1 MSRTR
6 LNNGAHVV
14 TRLPLPSR
22 SPLRLARDA
31 AGESEEV
38 CASRVKS
45 LGLRPAVWGGLLAP
59 PPLSS
64 RVDVWRR
71 TPPGSH
77 VLSPGS
83 LGLRAGASSLSP
95 SVAGIET
102 GVAGGPRSSDYP
114 KCQVQCP
121 VLPHGSGFRLSQ
133 GDTAHSGRI
142 EMGVICEPGE

>member
-1 MSRTR
+1 M
-6 LNNGAHVV
+6 V

-64 RVDVWRR
+64 RVDVWTCGGELRLAH
-71 TPPGSH
+71 TF
-77 VLSPGS
+77 S
-83 LGLRAGASSLSP
+83 LL
-95 SVAGIET
+95 
-102 GVAGGPRSSDYP
+102 GVWD
-114 KCQVQCP
+114 
-121 VLPHGSGFRLSQ
+121 
-133 GDTAHSGRI
+133 
-142 EMGVICEPGE
+142 